1 MDLSFMIKER
11 ILMYLDLEM
20 EGAEFLHLME
30 IFTEEEQK
38 LDLSLIT
45 RDNITKSLQMD
56 INIM

>member
-20 EGAEFLHLME
+20 EGAEFLNLME

-38 LDLSLIT
+38 LDSSLIT